1 MKELVFKETVD
12 FLLQFD
18 SRELQHR
25 LLLRL
30 FKTSLTTSGEL
41 LLNIPLHEYERELE
55 LLVSKSFP
63 WKTATVR
70 RIFRKT
76 LRHLRYFSKVM
87 TAVQISWECSRCL
100 SGLLNIF
107 LVGVIFFCNDNWFDV
122 QEHSFGSFKLFPF
135 TNEIFQKSRFNKD
148 WLLIFLHV

>member
-1 MKELVFKETVD
+1 MKGFVFKETVD

-41 LLNIPLHEYERELE
+41 LLNIPLHEYQRELE

-63 WKTATVR
+63 WKTATMR

-76 LRHLRYFSKVM
+76 LRHLCYFSKIT
-87 TAVQISWECSRCL
+87 TAVQISWESSRCL
-100 SGLLNIF
+100 SGLLIIF
-107 LVGVIFFCNDNWFDV
+107 LVEVIFFCNGNWFDV
-122 QEHSFGSFKLFPF
+122 QEHSFGSFKLFSF